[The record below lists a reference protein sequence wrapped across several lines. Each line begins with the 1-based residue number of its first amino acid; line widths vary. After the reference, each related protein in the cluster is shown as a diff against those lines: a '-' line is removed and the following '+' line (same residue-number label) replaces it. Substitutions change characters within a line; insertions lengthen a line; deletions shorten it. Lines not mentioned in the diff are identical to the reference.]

1 MHRLLIE
8 KDSTRKMTQFDR
20 TILVTGGAG
29 FIGANSIEYFAAKY
43 PATRIVNLDAMT
55 YAAHPAAVEAQRRMG
70 NVVPVRGD
78 IADEALVG
86 ELFSAYRPQG
96 VIHFAAES
104 HVDNSIADPQRFV
117 RTNVLGTG
125 VLLNA
130 ALKYWKILGTLD
142 ASRFHHISTDE
153 VYGSLGPE
161 GFFTET
167 TPYAPSSPY
176 SASKA
181 SSDLLVL
188 AYARTYG
195 MNVTISRCANNYGP
209 WQHAEKL
216 IPTVIRSAMAHR
228 PIPIYGTGANVRDWL
243 WVGDH
248 CRAVDKIFHE
258 APKGEIY
265 NVGGSCERTNL
276 EIVGGICRIL
286 DELRPWPGRSYGE
299 LVQFVADRPGHDFR
313 YATDPS
319 KIERALQWAPQMP
332 FSDGLLRT
340 VEWYLS
346 REAAF

>member
-1 MHRLLIE
+1 
-8 KDSTRKMTQFDR
+8 MTEFDR

-29 FIGANSIEYFAAKY
+29 FIGANFIEYFAAKY
-43 PATRIVNLDAMT
+43 PSTRIVDLDAMT
-55 YAAHPAAVEAQRRMG
+55 YAAHPEAVEAQRRMG
-70 NVVPVRGD
+70 NVLPVCGD
-78 IADEALVG
+78 ITDESLVDR
-86 ELFSAYRPQG
+86 LFEAYDPQG

-104 HVDNSIADPQRFV
+104 HVDNSIADPLRFV

-125 VLLNA
+125 VLLSA
-130 ALKYWKILGTLD
+130 ALRHWKASGTLNV
-142 ASRFHHISTDE
+142 SRFHHISTDE

-161 GFFTET
+161 GAFTET

-216 IPTVIRSAMAHR
+216 IPTVIRCALTHR
-228 PIPIYGTGANVRDWL
+228 PIPIYGTGVNVRDWL

-265 NVGGSCERTNL
+265 NIGGCCERTNL
-276 EIVGGICRIL
+276 EIVGDICRIL
-286 DELRPWPGRSYGE
+286 DEVRPWTGRRYGE
-299 LVQFVADRPGHDFR
+299 LVRFAADRPGHDFR

-319 KIERALQWAPQMP
+319 KIVRALQWAPQVRLA
-332 FSDGLLRT
+332 DGLRRT

-346 REAAF
+346 RKPPL